1 MRVRIGH
8 MGLHLRL
15 PGSVLVFV
23 AATVLNTIA
32 FAQTEQPDNYT
43 WLEDVNGKRA
53 MDWVNAHNA
62 ASAKILQSDSRF
74 ASLRSQALKVVES
87 PDRLPTPELSNGLVY
102 NTWQDAKHVRGIL
115 RRTTLSD
122 YLTNKPHWKTIL
134 DFDALGK
141 KDRKSWVDAGLVHL
155 EPEERFCLV
164 GLSDGGEDAHIYRE
178 FDLRAGKFIKNG
190 FVLPKAKSDVAW
202 VDKNHLLV
210 TSEWGK
216 GTLTES
222 GYPYITKLWM
232 RGTPLSAAKE
242 VYRGTK
248 KDVGVGPLVLHDG
261 QGHQVN
267 LIVNYRTF
275 FESEVTMWTPRKTSR
290 IDLPLQSEVNG
301 FLNNRL
307 IVSVKQDW
315 KPAGSSRTYTQG
327 SVLAF
332 NLNNIEKD
340 PKHLKPEIVF
350 APSAKEFAQGVQ
362 TTKNKLILSTLD
374 TVQGRIYVCSVDSR
388 GEWHRKRIP
397 VADNLDVSVVT
408 ASSSDDK
415 FFVNTAGFTTPQSLY
430 FGDAAKGSYKLAKSR
445 KPLFKADDLKVEQL
459 WATSKDGTKVPYFAV
474 HRKALKYNGENP
486 TLLEAYGGFQVSST
500 PYYSGALGKLWLER
514 GGVYVLANIRGGGEF
529 GPAWH
534 DAGLKTHRQV
544 IYDDFAAIGQD
555 LVDRKI
561 TSPRRLGIRG
571 GSNGGLLMGVEM
583 TQHPEMWNAIIIE
596 VPLLDM
602 LGFEHIAAGASW
614 VGEYGSISVP
624 EERKFLA
631 SISPYNQLSKDVN
644 YPEPLIFTTTK
655 DDRVGPVHARKFAA
669 RMEEFGKPFF
679 YDEITEGGH
688 SAGADLKQQATTYAM
703 EYIYLIRKLMD

>member
-1 MRVRIGH
+1 
-8 MGLHLRL
+8 MGSHLRIPASL
-15 PGSVLVFV
+15 LVFV
-23 AATVLNTIA
+23 AATALHTIA

-53 MDWVNAHNA
+53 MDWVNSHNA
-62 ASAKILQSDSRF
+62 ASAKILQSDPRF
-74 ASLRSQALKVVES
+74 ASLRADALKVVES
-87 PDRLPTPELSNGLVY
+87 PDRLPTPDLSNGLIY

-115 RRTTLSD
+115 RRTTLAD
-122 YLTNKPHWKTIL
+122 YLTSKPHWKTIL

-141 KDRKSWVDAGLVHL
+141 KDHKSWVDAGLVKL
-155 EPEERFCLV
+155 EPDDRLCLV

-178 FDLRAGKFIKNG
+178 FDLKSGKFVKNG
-190 FVLPKAKSDVAW
+190 FAIPKAKSDAVW

-210 TSEWGK
+210 TSEWGT

-222 GYPYITKLWM
+222 GYPYITKLWT

-242 VYRGTK
+242 VYRGTR
-248 KDVGVGPLVLHDG
+248 KDVGVGSLILHDG

-267 LIVNYRTF
+267 LIVNNRTF
-275 FESEVTMWTPRKTSR
+275 FDSEVIMWTPRLTSK
-290 IDLPLQSEVNG
+290 IGLPKQCDLSGLLDNHLVISLRQNWQP
-301 FLNNRL
+301 
-307 IVSVKQDW
+307 D
-315 KPAGSSRTYTQG
+315 GSGRSFAQG
-327 SVLAF
+327 SVLA
-332 NLNNIEKD
+332 LNMNDVRKD
-340 PKHLKPEIVF
+340 PKHLKPTVVF
-350 APSAKEFAQGVQ
+350 APTTREFTQDVRA
-362 TTKNKLILSTLD
+362 TKSKLILNTLD
-374 TVQGRIYVCSVDSR
+374 NVQGRIYVYSVDSK
-388 GEWHRKRIP
+388 GKWSRKRLP
-397 VADNLDVSVVT
+397 VSDNLDVSIVS
-408 ASSSDDK
+408 ASQADDK
-415 FFVNTAGFTTPQSLY
+415 FFLNTAGFTTPQSLY

-445 KPLFKADDLKVEQL
+445 KPLFNASDLMVEQL
-459 WATSKDGTKVPYFAV
+459 WARSKDGTKVPYFAV
-474 HRKALKYNGENP
+474 HRKALKYDGENP

-500 PYYSGALGKLWLER
+500 PYYSASLGKLWLER

-534 DAGLKTHRQV
+534 DAGLKTHRQL

-561 TSPRRLGIRG
+561 TSPRRLGIVG

-631 SISPYNQLSKDVN
+631 SISPYNQLRKDVD

-679 YDEITEGGH
+679 YEEITEGGH